1 MCSFAKKTQVSR
13 QAAQPASAKSSQ
25 PFFNQSHTP
34 EPFFKKQPEDQK
46 PGSEMKAD
54 KRLSRLDFSEVTRP
68 PSTARLR
75 VPSAGEIQGMLSSG
89 SVDETIVL
97 SRVRKLLD
105 RMNREGRLKGLA
117 NLDSVMYEIFPIP
130 GYLDQAA
137 YERYID
143 PADRT
148 MVYQTVR
155 EAIITPH
162 KEHRAELKLG
172 LLAAAGT
179 AAVAAQDVDGL
190 KEVFGVTE
198 GSEWLGYIYVITA
211 QQNYLAIQ
219 TRLNE
224 LAFNIESKITTDY
237 NLDAREAFVSGWA
250 SNGVLHVRAKIVTEP
265 LATSSK
271 ATFIHEAAHLVN
283 SNIKDYV
290 YDDKPGFDT
299 AAAETKINNAAHYEE
314 LPKRHWGVSAYK
326 GQTFTPGLSNSGKS
340 LTAEEKIRQKAVN
353 YFRMAWHSAVMAQ
366 DMLRDIRKEQ
376 LDGKRFD
383 KGWWS
388 EAKMNTRLSEL
399 SQLMDLTLH
408 EQWGWPP
415 EITLLDVTTA
425 ESIAREVHM
434 AGDHVAKLSKDQIMS
449 PLLPQKWLQ
458 FLLEDQGVIIAANS
472 ALKAHGSLLGDP
484 NRDLRLL
491 FWLHDHYDKVWP

>member
-1 MCSFAKKTQVSR
+1 
-13 QAAQPASAKSSQ
+13 
-25 PFFNQSHTP
+25 
-34 EPFFKKQPEDQK
+34 
-46 PGSEMKAD
+46 MKAD
-54 KRLSRLDFSEVTRP
+54 KRLSRLDFSESTRP
-68 PSTARLR
+68 PSGARLR
-75 VPSAGEIQGMLSSG
+75 VPSSAELQNMLSVG
-89 SVDETIVL
+89 SVNDAVVL
-97 SRVRKLLD
+97 SRVRKLLE
-105 RMNREGRLKGLA
+105 RMNREGRLYSLTCNA
-117 NLDSVMYEIFPIP
+117 QSDLDTDLDRVMKDIFPLP
-130 GYLDQAA
+130 GQIDQSA
-137 YERYID
+137 YERYIN

-162 KEHRAELKLG
+162 KEHRDKLKLG

-211 QQNYLAIQ
+211 HQNYLAIQ
-219 TRLNE
+219 KRLSE

-314 LPKRHWGVSAYK
+314 LPKRYWGVSAYK
-326 GQTFTPGLSNSGKS
+326 GKTFTPGLSNSGKS

-353 YFRMAWHSAVMAQ
+353 YFRMAWHSAVMVQ
-366 DMLRDIRKEQ
+366 DMLRDVRKEQ
-376 LDGKRFD
+376 LNGKRFD

-388 EAKMNTRLSEL
+388 EAKMDTRLHEL

-449 PLLPQKWLQ
+449 PLPPQKLLQ

-484 NRDLRLL
+484 NRDLKLL
-491 FWLHDHYDKVWP
+491 FWLHDHYEKVWP